1 MLKDYL
7 FLFAFVFL
15 DYILLKQSSIYR
27 YIYLYG
33 KMPFIKLHNSCLK
46 NINLLNKII
55 ISSHFLFI
63 KGGICYGYEHF
74 V

>member
-7 FLFAFVFL
+7 FLFAFGSV
-15 DYILLKQSSIYR
+15 DHILLEQSSIYR
-27 YIYLYG
+27 YLYLYS
-33 KMPFIKLHNSCLK
+33 KMPFIKLHDSCFK

-55 ISSHFLFI
+55 IYSHFFI
-63 KGGICYGYEHF
+63 SKGGICYGYEHF